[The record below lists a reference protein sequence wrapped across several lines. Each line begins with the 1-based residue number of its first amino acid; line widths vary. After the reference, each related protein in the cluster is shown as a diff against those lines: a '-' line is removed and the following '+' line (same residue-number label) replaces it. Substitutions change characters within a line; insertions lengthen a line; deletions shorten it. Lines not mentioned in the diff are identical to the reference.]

1 MIVITSLENQTVLER
16 WNFDI
21 ETNGSSVEKPDAE
34 HDKSEKVPCLVH
46 NITGNYFIDI
56 TGNYFILSFS
66 SCVSL
71 PPASL
76 SLPPLLGHHERD
88 PSYHSTDHC

>member
-46 NITGNYFIDI
+46 KITGNHFINITGND
-56 TGNYFILSFS
+56 FILSFLPVS
-66 SCVSL
+66 SCL
-71 PPASL
+71 P
-76 SLPPLLGHHERD
+76 LPSSFARTL
-88 PSYHSTDHC
+88 